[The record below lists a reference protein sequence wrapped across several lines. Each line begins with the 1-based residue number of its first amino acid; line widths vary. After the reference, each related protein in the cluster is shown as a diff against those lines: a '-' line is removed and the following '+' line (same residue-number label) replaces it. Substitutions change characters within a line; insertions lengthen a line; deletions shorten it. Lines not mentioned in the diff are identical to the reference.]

1 MLIQQKL
8 ERVHLSDAQQQA
20 LDYIFSQRQK
30 IKEMNITDVARA
42 SYTSTATIVRLAKK
56 LGFVGY
62 EELKNSYLQEV
73 EYMDSHFDKM
83 NPNFPFE
90 KDEPIQRIAAK
101 ITNLSIET
109 AQDTLKLV
117 QHDSLQ
123 KAVQTLYRAK
133 NIHLAA
139 ISYSLLLGQIFRL
152 DMMRIG
158 RNVNVCDINGE
169 ELFMENVI
177 QKDDCVLFISYSGE
191 IEKLCLLARR
201 VKEKGAKV
209 ITITSIGDN
218 TLKKYSDVIL
228 EVSTREKLYS
238 KIKGYSNENS
248 IKLVLDIL
256 YSCFFQMEYENN
268 REKRLHIS
276 ASSEVGRTSEVDI
289 LKEA

>member
-8 ERVHLSDAQQQA
+8 ERVHLSDAQKQA

-123 KAVQTLYRAK
+123 KAVQTLVRAK